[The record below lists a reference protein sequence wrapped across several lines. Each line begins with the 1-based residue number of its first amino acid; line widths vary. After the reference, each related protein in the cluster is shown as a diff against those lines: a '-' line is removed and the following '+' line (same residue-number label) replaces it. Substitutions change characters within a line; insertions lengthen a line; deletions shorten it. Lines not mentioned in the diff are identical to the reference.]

1 MFSVVVD
8 RLVIGNGEEVAIELK
23 IPISKK
29 LMSDLVIGT
38 EIATGREGGV
48 DLKKKTR
55 KGKEGEEKD
64 VNEGREKKGKEDVTK
79 ISRKFELRKNQL
91 TVRN

>member
-29 LMSDLVIGT
+29 LMSDLVIET
-38 EIATGREGGV
+38 EIVTGRGGGV